1 MKLILAIVNNDD
13 AASVAAALTTKGFT
27 ITKLS
32 TTGGFLQAGNTTL
45 LIGAEEADV
54 ERALGAGLR
63 ARGVQEG
70 HPHNSQQ
77 RKRQHKQRCLR
88 VVARAGHRPEQP
100 ASQRQPQQDR
110 HHGAPQPVT

>member
-45 LIGAEEADV
+45 LIGAEETDID
-54 ERALGAGLR
+54 RALDIVRRESFTRKKKVPTNASFGRGLAPGDEQVETEVGGATVFVLD
-63 ARGVQEG
+63 V
-70 HPHNSQQ
+70 
-77 RKRQHKQRCLR
+77 
-88 VVARAGHRPEQP
+88 
-100 ASQRQPQQDR
+100 DR
-110 HHGAPQPVT
+110 FVKM

>member
-45 LIGAEEADV
+45 LIGAEETDV
-54 ERALGAGLR
+54 DRALDIVRRESFTRKKKVPTNASFGRGLAPGDEQVETEVGGATVFVLD
-63 ARGVQEG
+63 V
-70 HPHNSQQ
+70 
-77 RKRQHKQRCLR
+77 
-88 VVARAGHRPEQP
+88 
-100 ASQRQPQQDR
+100 DR
-110 HHGAPQPVT
+110 FEKM

>member
-45 LIGAEEADV
+45 LIGAEETDV
-54 ERALGAGLR
+54 DRALDIVRKESFTRKKKVPTNASFGRGLAPGDEQVETEVGGATVFVLD
-63 ARGVQEG
+63 V
-70 HPHNSQQ
+70 
-77 RKRQHKQRCLR
+77 
-88 VVARAGHRPEQP
+88 
-100 ASQRQPQQDR
+100 DR
-110 HHGAPQPVT
+110 FEKM